1 MNLESDPFNIK
12 MPAHFGRNDAN
23 GLGGTSV
30 LYDGECIEYYLD
42 DENRNNNLFQL
53 FYAQKEDD
61 FKEQIQNEQ
70 AEENLKNEED
80 NHELDEPKIIWLR
93 EDDSQNFKYEINP
106 FVSLNFDNG
115 AESINIKLISDKS
128 EQFNS
133 SSLEQ
138 KSTTFNCHSSSYQP
152 IKSEISKENEE
163 DMNGEDNWDNLSQIN
178 EDKSEEN
185 KKDKDEIKEDI
196 DKFIKDAN
204 YNEKSENK
212 QSKEISFKN
221 KEPGKYNISNNNQN
235 NEKIAENIEKNIAI
249 FKNNFENTK
258 RKNILNKNA
267 NEKMKGF
274 DKAEEFANSN
284 EYTPFEENRLDF
296 LNRPFIT
303 LPPVIDKKNCSI
315 VSPDE
320 IGKIKSIKN
329 LIKRKD
335 SITLNNVS
343 NNMNNS
349 LDNITFDLSNLKI
362 TDDINLINKFKKNNI
377 LDNLCNRKRM
387 RVKEKIFKIYKS
399 TKYKK
404 KLKDKNKNK
413 SLANKEIFIA
423 QKFFRNLIDDKKK
436 NNELIKNKRSK
447 VFEEIK
453 KIDDVKLVD
462 CERYNYRKF
471 TSYLNEKMNSK
482 NKKNKNHSY
491 SHDVMRKL
499 FSTESNLNL
508 YEEYLKDEDFHKNY
522 REKRKTKHIIAF
534 EFYGKYF
541 HKIYSN
547 NYDVS
552 DLDLDE
558 DEIKKI

>member
-53 FYAQKEDD
+53 FYVQKEDD
-61 FKEQIQNEQ
+61 FQEQIENEQ

-80 NHELDEPKIIWLR
+80 NQELDEPKIIRLR

-138 KSTTFNCHSSSYQP
+138 KSTTLNCHSSSYQP

-235 NEKIAENIEKNIAI
+235 NEKIVENIEKNIAI

-349 LDNITFDLSNLKI
+349 LDNITFDLSNSKI
-362 TDDINLINKFKKNNI
+362 KDDINLIDKFNQDNT
-377 LDNLCNRKRM
+377 LDNLCNIKKM
-387 RVKEKIFKIYKS
+387 RDKEKIFNNKS

-413 SLANKEIFIA
+413 SFANKEIFIA

-453 KIDDVKLVD
+453 KIDDVKLVY

-482 NKKNKNHSY
+482 NKKNENHSY

-508 YEEYLKDEDFHKNY
+508 YEECLKDEDFHKNY

>member
-212 QSKEISFKN
+212 QAKEISFKN